1 MTIKSAQRI
10 AIDFLND
17 NIVSENVNE
26 AIRLLVSKTM
36 TLTVGEVTSKLG
48 TCVYVNIIDGVHS
61 IVYCKVEKLS
71 AELKM
76 RTVKWIMS
84 ESKYSIQI
92 YI

>member
-1 MTIKSAQRI
+1 MEVNNDNRI
-10 AIDFLND
+10 STTNSNRIFKND

-48 TCVYVNIIDGVHS
+48 TCVYVNIIDVVHS

-76 RTVKWIMS
+76 RSVNGL
-84 ESKYSIQI
+84 
-92 YI
+92 